1 MVSYK
6 YYMNQKNRKIILY
19 IFIGIVISMTL
30 FLTFLKSGRI
40 HYGNVI
46 QKYKDTEV
54 YGSFSNREV
63 TIEKGDV
70 FKQELTNGNGMM
82 YSFSIKYHTE
92 LFEKGTELNIK
103 LYDQQTDKELQHWV
117 EKGTNIK
124 DDGFSEYRID
134 KRAIKNAQKYYITIE
149 SNKKCGAIYC
159 SQADSLNGAVFS
171 INGEEQSGD
180 IILRLSQTKYV
191 TNTRFA
197 GICLSLVIGFGIVA
211 CFYFDI
217 FRKALKKI
225 KQFVVSLTNEKQLII
240 YLKNIL
246 MILLLVLFGII
257 LEKMLSHFDVLEY
270 NTVGAFNEY
279 RCVFIIACLMCI
291 YIIIIGAKK
300 ADKKSEL
307 IALLLLGVIGIMYVM
322 IIPAEVEMSW
332 DESIHYWN
340 AVGVSHPLSGY
351 ANKAEEW
358 LYWHSGIGYGLPNS
372 IDALRISQNRVQ
384 NLYNMGQIVASN
396 TDVWTKIS
404 CIAYVPAAL
413 GLAIGRC
420 LHLPYMWTFHLGAAM
435 NMILYLILAYF
446 SMKKLK
452 SGKMI
457 LVTVTGLTTAMF
469 LAGVYSLD
477 SWITGF
483 TMLGLATFFET
494 MQKQKVLSVK
504 NMLIMLG
511 SFSLGFLPK
520 TIYCPLFL
528 MFLMIPEN
536 RFINHK
542 IMRKFRVTTLAL
554 FVTFLLEM
562 VLSFKLFLPILIVTW
577 LISDA
582 CYLIF
587 DRMTRRQKMIIGIS
601 LGFLVVIIG
610 IFAVYYVLPGLLG
623 TGDLRG
629 GTGVNSSEQVK
640 FILND
645 PLKYV
650 KILMNYIFTNYLYF
664 GGAFKV
670 IFGTFGYIGESS
682 FQLISFGLLLIVAFT
697 DKNAEDSWKE
707 YNKVK
712 IAMIILVMIII
723 ILIATALYISFT
735 PVALETIN
743 GCQPRYLIPLMFG
756 FFALI
761 GTNKWKNKLSI
772 KIYNSAVMAMVA
784 VLLLAN
790 AWQVVVRLYY

>member
-682 FQLISFGLLLIVAFT
+682 FLLISFGLLLIVAFT

-712 IAMIILVMIII
+712 IAMIVLVMMII

-761 GTNKWKNKLSI
+761 GSNKWKNKLSL
-772 KIYNSAVMAMVA
+772 KIYNSAAMAMVA
-784 VLLLAN
+784 ALLLAN

>member
-1 MVSYK
+1 
-6 YYMNQKNRKIILY
+6 MNQKNRKIILY

>member
-6 YYMNQKNRKIILY
+6 CYMNQKNRKIILY

-70 FKQELTNGNGMM
+70 FKQELTNGNGTI

-117 EKGTNIK
+117 EKGTNIE

-159 SQADSLNGAVFS
+159 SQADSLNGAVYS

-191 TNTRFA
+191 ANTQFA
-197 GICLSLVIGFGIVA
+197 GICLSLAIGFGIVA
-211 CFYFDI
+211 GFYFDI

-225 KQFVVSLTNEKQLII
+225 KQFVMSLTNEKQLII

-246 MILLLVLFGII
+246 MILLLLLFGIV
-257 LEKMLSHFDVLEY
+257 LEKMLAHFDVLEY

-291 YIIIIGAKK
+291 YITIIGAKK

-322 IIPAEVEMSW
+322 IIPAESEMSW

-372 IDALRISQNRVQ
+372 IDALRISQNSVQ
-384 NLYNMGQIVASN
+384 NLYNMGQIVAGN

-404 CIAYVPAAL
+404 CIAYVPAAV
-413 GLAIGRC
+413 GLAIGRG
-420 LHLPYMWTFHLGAAM
+420 LHLPYVWTFHLGAAM
-435 NMILYLILAYF
+435 NMVLYLILAYF

-494 MQKQKVLSVK
+494 MQKPKLLSIK
-504 NMLIMLG
+504 NMVIMLG

-528 MFLMIPEN
+528 LFLMIPEN

-562 VLSFKLFLPILIVTW
+562 VLSFKLFLVILAASW
-577 LISDA
+577 LLIDV
-582 CYLIF
+582 CYLVWG
-587 DRMTRRQKMIIGIS
+587 RMTRKQKIIVGIS
-601 LGFLVVIIG
+601 LGLLVVFVG
-610 IFAVYYVLPGLLG
+610 IFAIYYILPNLLEI
-623 TGDLRG
+623 GDLRG
-629 GTGVNSSEQVK
+629 GKGVNSAEQVK
-640 FILND
+640 FILSN
-645 PLKYV
+645 PWKYT
-650 KILMNYIFTNYLYF
+650 KILMKYLFTNYLYF

-712 IAMIILVMIII
+712 IAMIVLVIIII

-735 PVALETIN
+735 PVAFETIN

-761 GTNKWKNKLSI
+761 GSNKWKNKLSL

-784 VLLLAN
+784 ALLLAN